1 MIYNNILE
9 TIGNTP
15 LVKINRAIGDCKAT
29 VYCKLECFNPGQ
41 SAKDRVARYMLQS
54 AEEKGLINPGATI
67 IEATSGNTGLSL
79 AMACRIKGYRCM
91 LTITDKSSNAKIDLL
106 KSMGADVIICP
117 AKVKPEDPRS
127 YYSRAKR
134 LAAEIPN
141 SYYVN
146 QNFNLDNSESHYRT
160 TGPEIWN
167 DTKGKVTHLIVCA
180 GTGGTISGTAR
191 YLKEQNPDIQIIGVD
206 ADGSVLMHYHKTG
219 EFDKTKIKPY
229 KIEGLGKTIMP
240 KNVDF
245 ASIDRF
251 IKVNDKDSAIA
262 ARSLAEKE
270 AILVGYSSGAAFQAL
285 LQIKDELNKDD
296 IVVVVCPD
304 HGSKYLDKIYNESW
318 MIEYGYNQEPEQIV
332 QNKNEDILA
341 RKPGSLWKANQSG
354 KFKVIRS
361 RELNNHNQ
369 SGMDLFEKIK
379 NNPGPLGQYAE
390 QAEGYFIFPNL
401 EGELGSR
408 MQFRGQEV
416 IVWSVNNY
424 LGLGNHPE
432 VREADAKAAEKWGLA
447 YPMGSRMMSGNST
460 MHDQLENE
468 LAEFVQ
474 KPAAVLVNF
483 GYQGIMS
490 AVDCLTDRRD
500 VIVYDAGC
508 HACIID
514 GVRMNMGK
522 RFAFEHNDVESLE
535 RCLKRAEKI
544 VQSTGGAILVISE
557 GVFGMRGEQGILK
570 EIIELKSK
578 YQFRVLVDDAHG
590 FGTLGEGGRGAGV
603 EQGVQDEIDIYFSTF
618 AKSMAS
624 VGAFLAST
632 PEVTRFLKYNMRS
645 QIFAKSLP
653 MPIVEGALK
662 RLDMLR
668 KDPGMK
674 DKLWENANM
683 LQDGLRGRGF
693 DLGNTN
699 SCVTPVYMH
708 GSVTEATQLVYELR
722 EIHRIFCSI
731 VVYPVIPK
739 GLILLRLIPT
749 TSHTKEDIDATLEA
763 FTAIKTKLDSGAYK
777 VDNIVQVAQ

>member
-1 MIYNNILE
+1 MLYNNILE

-15 LVKINRAIGDCKAT
+15 LVKINKAIGDCKAT

-117 AKVKPEDPRS
+117 AKVKPDDPRS
-127 YYSRAKR
+127 YYSRAKK

-167 DTKGKVTHLIVCA
+167 DTNGKVTHLIVCA

-191 YLKEQNPDIQIIGVD
+191 YLKEQNPAVNIIGVD
-206 ADGSVLMHYHKTG
+206 ADGSVLMHYHTTG
-219 EFDKTKIKPY
+219 EFDVNQIKPY
-229 KIEGLGKTIMP
+229 KIEGLGKTIIP

-245 ASIDRF
+245 AGIDRF
-251 IKVNDKDSAIA
+251 IKVNDKDSANA
-262 ARSLAEKE
+262 ARALAEKE

-285 LQIKDELNKDD
+285 LQIKDELSEDD
-296 IVVVVCPD
+296 VVVVICPD
-304 HGSKYLDKIYNESW
+304 HGSRYLDKIYNESW
-318 MIEYGYNQEPEQIV
+318 MIEYGYNQETEQII
-332 QNKNEDILA
+332 QNSQEDILA
-341 RKPGSLWKANQSG
+341 RKPGSLWKTNHNG

-361 RELNNHNQ
+361 QELNNHNQ
-369 SGMDLFEKIK
+369 YGMDLFEKIK
-379 NNPGPLGQYAE
+379 SNPGPLGQYAE

-401 EGELGSR
+401 EGPLDSR
-408 MQFRGQEV
+408 MMFRGKEV

-432 VREADAKAAEKWGLA
+432 VRKADADAAAKWGLA
-447 YPMGSRMMSGNST
+447 YPMGSRMMSGNSV
-460 MHDQLENE
+460 MHDQLEKE
-468 LAEFVQ
+468 LADFVQ

-490 AVDCLTDRRD
+490 AIDCLTDRRD

-570 EIIELKSK
+570 EIVALKSK
-578 YQFRVLVDDAHG
+578 YQFRLMCDDAHG

-624 VGAFLAST
+624 LGAFLAST
-632 PEVTRFLKYNMRS
+632 PKVTQFLKYNMRS

-653 MPIVEGALK
+653 MPVVEGALK

-668 KDPGMK
+668 SNPGMK
-674 DKLWENANM
+674 DKLWENVNK
-683 LQDGLRGRGF
+683 LQDGLRKRGF

-708 GSVTEATQLVYELR
+708 GSVPEATQLVYELR
-722 EIHRIFCSI
+722 ETHRIFCSI

-749 TSHTKEDIDATLEA
+749 ANHTDKDIEETLTA

-777 VDNIVQVAQ
+777 VEDIVQIAQ